1 MSKFATGTV
10 VDQENG
16 HGLPFLN
23 VDIEDVSQAHD
34 KQLLNKD
41 PAVTENPSGNFKL
54 SYASYAFNTT
64 RPGAQAR
71 QLRLTIRVGRHVIKE
86 VFQNEGAFGD
96 TVEFDKIVIPRAEAT
111 SWRATLGK
119 GKESRVS
126 SGNAIRWLADNVDAW
141 KHVADVITLPSNLG
155 VMQLTIDVGDFK
167 KDNPIVVLDFQK
179 NDTIKDDSFII
190 SKDDDRIEKRLLSA
204 ATLKTDVRIQIP
216 RMSLDPALIKNSS
229 IVLTALSMALFAL
242 GTVALFLI
250 GGAVFILIRVLLVAA
265 GSALV
270 AAGSALAI
278 ADYLLP
284 AMPKEFA
291 DLYSTKIEKLA
302 PLKKWFAA
310 AGNDSS
316 SVRVRELVHR
326 SFNITHA
333 KVVID
338 YVTGQGGKKDHGREA
353 VLLGSPFEQVYFDS
367 PEHSL
372 DSGWRG
378 ESASKGPIHDVSV
391 AVRGPALNDFQD
403 LVNSQWKFAE
413 PSETLPDHEAPDPQT
428 AGDGEFNSTVQL
440 VLTLDRMF
448 SLPGEDD
455 GEKGVREAYLR
466 AIHFAQRF
474 IYIENQ
480 YFYNE
485 LVVQALADALTANP
499 NLVVILLLNVSPD
512 MPYYLRWQ
520 QRGIKRIV
528 KALTDKYVAEPEPV
542 KTRFRVFSVF
552 SHAAKDVTHP
562 KPRLVDVYLHT
573 KTAIVDNVWATVGS
587 ANLDGASMDT
597 VDYSKYAVDGEVRHT
612 EANVVVYEDPPVTPS
627 AVDALRRR
635 LWAEHLGIV
644 VGGQAGNLDVASV
657 DLLDSPGTDWLA
669 FWSKKAQEKLD
680 GLKKDPNQVSLI
692 HILPIDFDYGPYTA
706 GKGKFG
712 NFQDNFKGAL
722 KDHYALASCLEHMFG
737 QDKVDEFDLSP
748 PRNLTFR
755 TSI

>member
-1 MSKFATGTV
+1 VSKSATGTV

-16 HGLPFLN
+16 HGLPGLN
-23 VDIEDVSQAHD
+23 VDIEDVSQLHD
-34 KQLLNKD
+34 KRLLNKD
-41 PAVTENPSGNFKL
+41 PAVTDASGNFNL

-179 NDTIKDDSFII
+179 NDAIKDDSFIV

-229 IVLTALSMALFAL
+229 IVLTAGSLALFAL

-250 GGAVFILIRVLLVAA
+250 GGALFILIGVL
-265 GSALV
+265 LV

-291 DLYSTKIEKLA
+291 DWYSTKFEEPA
-302 PLKKWFAA
+302 LKKWFEDAAA

-338 YVTGQGGKKDHGREA
+338 YETGQGGKKDHGKEA

-403 LVNSQWKFAE
+403 LFNSHWKFAK

-499 NLVVILLLNVSPD
+499 KLVVILLLNVSPD

-528 KALTDKYVAEPEPV
+528 NALTEKYVAEPEPV

-552 SHAAKDVTHP
+552 SHAGKDVTHP

-644 VGGQAGNLDVASV
+644 AGGQAGNLDVASV
-657 DLLDSPGTDWLA
+657 DLLDSPGTNWLD
-669 FWSKKAQEKLD
+669 FWSQKAQEKLD

-692 HILPIDFDYGPYTA
+692 HILPIDFDYGPDTA
-706 GKGKFG
+706 GKGKV
-712 NFQDNFKGAL
+712 DNFLDNTKGAM

-737 QDKVDEFDLSP
+737 QDKPPKRKVDEFDLSP

-755 TSI
+755 TAI